1 MKSRAEIGKELRKLR
16 GDKSLQIAAD
26 GIGITKS
33 ALAMYERGE
42 RVPRDEA
49 KVKIADYYGV
59 PVAELFYYP
68 IEHKMCS

>member
-16 GDKSLQIAAD
+16 GDKSLQTTAD
-26 GIGITKS
+26 DIGITKS

-42 RVPRDEA
+42 RVPRDEV